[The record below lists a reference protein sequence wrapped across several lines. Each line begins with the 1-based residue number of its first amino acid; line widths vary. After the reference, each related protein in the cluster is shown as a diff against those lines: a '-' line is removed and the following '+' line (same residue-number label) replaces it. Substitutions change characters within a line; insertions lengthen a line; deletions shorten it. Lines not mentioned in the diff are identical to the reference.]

1 MKHTISVLVENEFG
15 VLARVAGLFSGR
27 GYNIQS
33 LTVGETLDPK
43 ISRMTIVTSGS
54 DAVLEQ
60 IGKQLS
66 KLVNVIRVQDM
77 SREKPINR
85 ILALVKVVLDPKK
98 GKEVTQAIKKMG
110 GEILD
115 KDPLCCIAE
124 FRVDEEKLKKILSE
138 LKTFGILEF
147 VQTGNIAIQRGRKV
161 IA

>member
-1 MKHTISVLVENEFG
+1 MRHTISVLVENEFG

-43 ISRMTIVTSGS
+43 ISRMTIVTAGS

-66 KLVNVIRVQDM
+66 KLVNVIKVQDVTK
-77 SREKPINR
+77 EKPINR
-85 ILALVKVVLDPKK
+85 ILALVKVTLDGKK
-98 GKEVTQAIKKMG
+98 GKEVLHTVKKMG

-115 KDPLCCIAE
+115 RDARCCIAE
-124 FRVDEEKLKKILSE
+124 FRVDEEKLKSILSE
-138 LKTFGILEF
+138 LKPFGILEF
-147 VQTGNIAIQRGRKV
+147 VQTGNIAMQRGRKV